1 MGLQQQFLNKDNIS
15 INASM
20 DTLMS
25 TKLQSLQSEL
35 TELRLDV
42 HSKNNELLQ
51 CRNEGTELKQ
61 QNEEQQRLID
71 RLENDLTKYIQKQ
84 PSVKQNK
91 RHTDTAI
98 SIDLTD
104 DQTDEYSVMT
114 MPRDIQ
120 NEDDE

>member
-51 CRNEGTELKQ
+51 CRNESIELKQ
-61 QNEEQQRLID
+61 QDQEQQQLID

-84 PSVKQNK
+84 PSVVKQNKKQNK

-98 SIDLTD
+98 SIDL
-104 DQTDEYSVMT
+104 S
-114 MPRDIQ
+114 
-120 NEDDE
+120 